1 MRTPEFWNPGSN
13 GSAQANLLTPLA
25 WGYAMIR
32 QVRRAFVTPQQ
43 VEVPVI
49 CVGNIIAGGA
59 GKTPTSLAL
68 AKLMHEWGM
77 APHFLTRGYGGTA
90 RGPMR
95 VDPARHKARIVGDE
109 PLLLARQAPTWLSRN
124 RPAGARAAIA
134 DGADAIVMDD
144 GLQNLSLIK
153 DVSLIVVDGSFGF
166 GNERLIPAGSLR
178 ESLSEGLSRADAI
191 VLVGPDEVGVIARLG
206 NNRAPILRAELT
218 PALQA
223 LKLRERAVVAF
234 AGSAR
239 PAKFFRT
246 LEAIGCRIV
255 RRIHFADHRHYTP
268 NEIMTLVEYAGAQG
282 AIAVTTEKDWVRLPE
297 EAKPMVQSVA
307 VTLEWQDQE
316 AVRELLIPTLT
327 GAASS
332 DG

>member
-1 MRTPEFWNPGSN
+1 MRTPEFWNPGRS
-13 GSAQANLLTPLA
+13 GGVHASLLTPLA
-25 WGYAMIR
+25 WGYSVAG
-32 QVRRAFVTPQQ
+32 QVRRAFVSPQR

-49 CVGNIIAGGA
+49 CVGNVIAGGA
-59 GKTPTSLAL
+59 GKTPTALAL
-68 AKLMHEWGM
+68 AKLMQEWDI

-90 RGPMR
+90 HGPMR
-95 VDPARHKARIVGDE
+95 VDPKRHNSRTVGDE

-134 DGADAIVMDD
+134 DGAEAIVMDD
-144 GLQNLSLIK
+144 GLQNPSLIK
-153 DVSLIVVDGSFGF
+153 DVSLVVVDGGFGF
-166 GNERLIPAGSLR
+166 GNERLIPAGPLR
-178 ESLSEGLSRADAI
+178 ESLSQGLARADAI
-191 VLVGPDEVGVIARLG
+191 VLVGPDEVGVVARLG
-206 NNRAPILRAELT
+206 NYRAPILRAELT

-234 AGSAR
+234 AGIAR

-246 LEAIGCRIV
+246 LEAIGCKII
-255 RRIHFADHRHYTP
+255 RRIHFADHRRYTP
-268 NEIMTLVEYAGAQG
+268 DEIMTLVEYAGAQG

-307 VTLEWQDQE
+307 VTLEWQDPE
-316 AVRELLIPTLT
+316 AVRELLIPTLN